1 MGGWTRGWNRTGPQ
15 TAEEIIAEA
24 RKAFFVMFGFMVVVW
39 ALQIVNWASG
49 YDLDREFGLIPNDP
63 SRLPAILTAP
73 FLHFGWDHIE
83 ANSGPLFVFGFLAAY
98 RGVVRFLWLT
108 LLVAVS
114 SGLAVWL
121 FQGSNTLGVGASGL
135 VFGYFGYVVLR
146 GLFDRRL
153 IDTLIGIVMAASF
166 AYLVTVA
173 VPGTP
178 GVSWLAHLGGLVGG
192 MAGAYLLRDRS
203 ARAATPAGAPG
214 PGAVGPGDG
223 PGRPALGKGR
233 SGTGDSGSGREDL
246 HKELKDLGLL

>member
-1 MGGWTRGWNRTGPQ
+1 MSGPTQGWDGAGRR
-15 TAEEIIAEA
+15 TAEEMIAEA
-24 RKAFFVMFGFMVVVW
+24 RRALFVMFGFMAVVW
-39 ALQIVNWASG
+39 ALQVVNWLG
-49 YDLDREFGLIPNDP
+49 DYRLDAEFGLIPQDV
-63 SRLPAILTAP
+63 SRLSAILVAP

-108 LLVAVS
+108 LLVAVT
-114 SGLAVWL
+114 SGLAVWV
-121 FQGSNTLGVGASGL
+121 FQDTHTLGVGASG
-135 VFGYFGYVVLR
+135 VIFGYFGYVVLR

-153 IDTLIGIVMAASF
+153 IDTLIGLVMAASF

-203 ARAATPAGAPG
+203 RPAPAAAGETPGAGPAVGGAP
-214 PGAVGPGDG
+214 AVPALD
-223 PGRPALGKGR
+223 PGRA
-233 SGTGDSGSGREDL
+233 DL
-246 HKELKDLGLL
+246 HKELRDLGLL